1 MPSTSTLSLPSQ
13 TASSP
18 GRTAAGW
25 AAAGL
30 AAVLGALAAAEVLD
44 PPSTVD
50 LVVVNETDRDVTVVV
65 AGQAGAPVLP
75 VATVDAGEERRV
87 DQVVD
92 QGRTWIVTF
101 RVDGEPAEELE
112 VPRADL
118 AEDGFRIVVPAAVA
132 EAAPPEAPSPE
143 VAEPAEPAEDAQG

>member
-30 AAVLGALAAAEVLD
+30 AAVLGALGAAQFLD
-44 PPSTVD
+44 PPGTVD

-65 AGQAGAPVLP
+65 AGSAGAPVLP

-92 QGRTWIVTF
+92 QGSTWVVTF
-101 RVDGEPAEELE
+101 RVDGEPVEELE
-112 VPRADL
+112 LPRADL
-118 AEDGFRIVVPAAVA
+118 ARDGFRIVVPTAVA
-132 EAAPPEAPSPE
+132 EAP
-143 VAEPAEPAEDAQG
+143 PAEPPAPPPSDDAQG